1 MRFGPLTLDEAEGAV
16 LAHSLKSSDIAF
28 RKGRRL
34 SADDIAALRAAGLQQ
49 IVAARFDAGDVLEDD
64 AAQQLAAAIA
74 GDGASVAAP
83 FTGRC
88 NLFANAA
95 GLARIDAAAIAA
107 INAVDEAITIAT
119 LADFAQVAPRDL
131 LATVKIIP
139 FAAPKAALE
148 TCLAIARERT
158 AVALA
163 PFGKL
168 RAALIQT
175 TLPGLKASVLD
186 GTESATRTRL
196 ASLGGE
202 LVQTVRCAHDV
213 GALAAALRD
222 AQHAGHDPILIL
234 GASAIVDRR
243 DAIPAA
249 IEAAG
254 GRIER
259 FGMPVDPG
267 NLLLLGSLGATRVV
281 GLPGCARSPKL
292 NGFDWVLQRFAAGLA
307 IDRHAIAAMGVG
319 GLLAEVPRPSPRA
332 GTKAPSAPRI
342 AAIVLAAG
350 KSSRMAPDNKL
361 FVEIDGRSL
370 LEHAVDAAAA
380 SQAATTIVVVGNA
393 AARARAALG
402 TRNVTVVDNPN
413 FADGLASS
421 LRAGLAA
428 IPADCEGAVV
438 MLADMPGVKGAHI
451 DRLIAAFSPGDGR
464 AICVAA
470 RNGKRGNPVLWARR
484 FFAEMQTLDGD
495 QGARSLVRRYE
506 DAVCEV
512 DMPDDGVLVDLDTPD
527 ALEAFRTALETRA

>member
-1 MRFGPLTLDEAEGAV
+1 
-16 LAHSLKSSDIAF
+16 
-28 RKGRRL
+28 
-34 SADDIAALRAAGLQQ
+34 
-49 IVAARFDAGDVLEDD
+49 
-64 AAQQLAAAIA
+64 
-74 GDGASVAAP
+74 
-83 FTGRC
+83 
-88 NLFANAA
+88 
-95 GLARIDAAAIAA
+95 
-107 INAVDEAITIAT
+107 
-119 LADFAQVAPRDL
+119 
-131 LATVKIIP
+131 
-139 FAAPKAALE
+139 
-148 TCLAIARERT
+148 
-158 AVALA
+158 
-163 PFGKL
+163 
-168 RAALIQT
+168 
-175 TLPGLKASVLD
+175 
-186 GTESATRTRL
+186 
-196 ASLGGE
+196 
-202 LVQTVRCAHDV
+202 
-213 GALAAALRD
+213 
-222 AQHAGHDPILIL
+222 
-234 GASAIVDRR
+234 
-243 DAIPAA
+243 
-249 IEAAG
+249 
-254 GRIER
+254 
-259 FGMPVDPG
+259 
-267 NLLLLGSLGATRVV
+267 
-281 GLPGCARSPKL
+281 
-292 NGFDWVLQRFAAGLA
+292 
-307 IDRHAIAAMGVG
+307 MGVG

-506 DAVCEV
+506 DAVYEV

>member
-1 MRFGPLTLDEAEGAV
+1 
-16 LAHSLKSSDIAF
+16 
-28 RKGRRL
+28 
-34 SADDIAALRAAGLQQ
+34 
-49 IVAARFDAGDVLEDD
+49 
-64 AAQQLAAAIA
+64 
-74 GDGASVAAP
+74 
-83 FTGRC
+83 
-88 NLFANAA
+88 
-95 GLARIDAAAIAA
+95 
-107 INAVDEAITIAT
+107 
-119 LADFAQVAPRDL
+119 
-131 LATVKIIP
+131 
-139 FAAPKAALE
+139 
-148 TCLAIARERT
+148 
-158 AVALA
+158 
-163 PFGKL
+163 
-168 RAALIQT
+168 
-175 TLPGLKASVLD
+175 
-186 GTESATRTRL
+186 
-196 ASLGGE
+196 
-202 LVQTVRCAHDV
+202 
-213 GALAAALRD
+213 
-222 AQHAGHDPILIL
+222 
-234 GASAIVDRR
+234 
-243 DAIPAA
+243 
-249 IEAAG
+249 
-254 GRIER
+254 
-259 FGMPVDPG
+259 
-267 NLLLLGSLGATRVV
+267 
-281 GLPGCARSPKL
+281 
-292 NGFDWVLQRFAAGLA
+292 
-307 IDRHAIAAMGVG
+307 
-319 GLLAEVPRPSPRA
+319 
-332 GTKAPSAPRI
+332 
-342 AAIVLAAG
+342 
-350 KSSRMAPDNKL
+350 MAPDNKL